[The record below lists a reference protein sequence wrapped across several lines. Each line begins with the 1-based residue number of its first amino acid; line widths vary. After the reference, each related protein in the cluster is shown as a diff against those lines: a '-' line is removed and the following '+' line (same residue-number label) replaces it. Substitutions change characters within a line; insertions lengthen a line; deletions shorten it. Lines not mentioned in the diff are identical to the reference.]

1 MAINKIQKKIVIPFA
16 LLVIVF
22 FIVTTYVVVRILEN
36 SLEQGFIE
44 VTGDHLFYASEY
56 IKRDG
61 MFLSN
66 YAQFL
71 ADNPKISEHL
81 SHKLMLSQEA
91 MPVMNKFGLDYISF
105 VNTQGKKILTLYYDK
120 LHVIHSE
127 PAAEPGEEKQLIRW
141 GLVGINTFLFVN
153 QRGNMMMMGVAPTKV
168 KQGINGAVLVGK
180 YLDAFYFEGLK
191 DIMMADIGI
200 YGPQAQIFAGTYQED
215 KNRCAGCHAA
225 DWSIQNIAQDFHTRI
240 NLLGKSFFLS
250 SVMGGYR
257 YGYMA
262 LEIEGNK
269 VAMIGIRN
277 SYQALTDAK
286 RKIYLFAALAFFAS
300 MGLLIGVTDRL
311 ARRFTDPL
319 LTLTAATK
327 KLAEGDLEQQVTIK
341 TGDEVEIL
349 AESFNYMA
357 AQLKLWQQAHAEKER
372 MLQKYHQEQME
383 RAAHL
388 ATMGE
393 LAAGI
398 AHEIKNP
405 LAGIMGAMQI
415 LEEDYDPQN
424 PHREIV
430 NEVQQQLQRLNRT
443 VEDLLSFARPAPP
456 EFALTQVN
464 DVLERVFF
472 LVEQQPAAKKV
483 QLIKKLTAQ
492 LPLISLDAKQMQQVF
507 LNIIINA
514 LQAMPGGGE
523 LTVESFYEEK
533 SRALGVRVTD
543 TGSGIPL
550 HILSDVFKPFYTTK
564 HKGTGL
570 GLSITKGIVER
581 HNGEIF
587 IDSHVGHGTV
597 VSVYLPVEEKL
608 SKTSS
613 SQDTGPQS

>member
-61 MFLSN
+61 MFLLN

-81 SHKLMLSQEA
+81 SHKLVLSQEA

-127 PAAEPGEEKQLIRW
+127 PTAESSEEKQLTRW

-153 QRGNMMMMGVAPTKV
+153 QRGNIMMMGVAPTKV

-225 DWSIQNIAQDFHTRI
+225 DWSVQNIAQDFHTRI

-357 AQLKLWQQAHAEKER
+357 AQLKSWQQAHAEKER

-415 LEEDYDPQN
+415 LEEDFDPQN

-430 NEVQQQLQRLNRT
+430 NEVQQQLQRLNKT
-443 VEDLLSFARPAPP
+443 VVDLLSFARPALP
-456 EFALTQVN
+456 EFALAQVN

-483 QLIKKLTAQ
+483 QLVKKLTAQ
-492 LPLISLDAKQMQQVF
+492 LPLIFLDAKQMQQVF

-514 LQAMPGGGE
+514 LQAMPEGGE

-533 SRALGVRVTD
+533 SHALGVRVTD